1 MEAQMENIKQLKEK
15 AYAIAVD
22 DFTYTTKDRIEAM
35 KAYAFLTIAENNTIK
50 ED

>member
-1 MEAQMENIKQLKEK
+1 MENIKQLKEK

-22 DFTYTTKDRIEAM
+22 EYIYDIDDRIEAM
-35 KAYAFLTIAENNTIK
+35 KAYALLTIAESKTIK